1 MKSAFMDYQSV
12 KTSHIEDLAVKSAQ
26 IDNLAVTSGKIAQ
39 LAVDTLH
46 IKDRAVTVPLGIQ
59 QQISTAN
66 FSGSVAAGWTKEV
79 DVAFPGVE
87 TITAGNFCTLFFRS
101 DIRFYSPNVPNPLTL
116 EIYLGDGLIGTI
128 GSRVVVDG
136 SVTRRVWVVTGLS
149 GEYITMATGVTT
161 GAYIDEQGA
170 IQVAFTMPFGINASS
185 ALKFKFI
192 NSAVARSVVISGS
205 YVNLFLVE
213 FKK

>member
-1 MKSAFMDYQSV
+1 M
-12 KTSHIEDLAVKSAQ
+12 
-26 IDNLAVTSGKIAQ
+26 
-39 LAVDTLH
+39 
-46 IKDRAVTVPLGIQ
+46 
-59 QQISTAN
+59 
-66 FSGSVAAGWTKEV
+66 
-79 DVAFPGVE
+79 
-87 TITAGNFCTLFFRS
+87 
-101 DIRFYSPNVPNPLTL
+101 
-116 EIYLGDGLIGTI
+116 IGTI

-136 SVTRRVWVVTGLS
+136 SVTRRVWVVTGPS